1 MSNPKLK
8 AVTEAT
14 ICAIQ
19 EQAVTT
25 KYIEKHIHKTVN
37 DDKCR
42 ICNTYPETIHHIIAG
57 CPSLSQNVYTYRH
70 DNVAKYLYIKIGEH
84 AGLMKGNEKWY
95 EIKPEC
101 VTENENFKVLW
112 NFQIITDHQINHNKP
127 DIVLVNKVQKTA
139 QIIDIAVPMDIN
151 VVAKR
156 FEKLK
161 NYANLAIEI
170 KDSWNLNSVSI
181 IPVIIGS
188 TGVIHRELKKDLA
201 KLEVILSSKDI
212 IQMQEIAIL
221 GTTYIWRRFC

>member
-1 MSNPKLK
+1 MMTNAAFATHFLKL
-8 AVTEAT
+8 
-14 ICAIQ
+14 
-19 EQAVTT
+19 
-25 KYIEKHIHKTVN
+25 
-37 DDKCR
+37 
-42 ICNTYPETIHHIIAG
+42 TIHHVIAG

-70 DNVAKYLYIKIGEH
+70 DNVAKYLYIKIGEY

-95 EIKPEC
+95 EIKPKC
-101 VTENENFKVLW
+101 VIENENFKVLW

-139 QIIDIAVPMDIN
+139 QIIDIAVPVDIN
-151 VVAKR
+151 VVAKT

-170 KDSWNLNSVSI
+170 KDFWNLNRVSI

-212 IQMQEIAIL
+212 IEMQEIAIL
-221 GTTYIWRRFC
+221 GTTYIWRHFC